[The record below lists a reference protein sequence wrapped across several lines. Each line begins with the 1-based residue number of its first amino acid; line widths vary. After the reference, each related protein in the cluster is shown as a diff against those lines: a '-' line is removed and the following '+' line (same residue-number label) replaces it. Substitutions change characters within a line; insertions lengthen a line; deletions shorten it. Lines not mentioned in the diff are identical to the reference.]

1 MISACQTTPQT
12 SSVSQ
17 AAVAP
22 SVSNAVRVVIGK
34 RYIVD
39 AQASEIRLLVY
50 RDGPMARFGH
60 NHVLQGIVHGEIRV
74 AELAA
79 DSVFR
84 IDIPVDAL
92 QVDPPAARAEEGPEF
107 AASVSDP
114 ARQGTREN
122 LLGPDVLAAALYPLI
137 RIESLSLSGP
147 RWNPVVKANVTL
159 RGVQT
164 PIEFSAAVLEQRD
177 SLMVIASFPLSQSSL
192 GLKPFSVLGGAISVQ
207 DRIDV
212 RMRLVARMAAD

>member
-1 MISACQTTPQT
+1 
-12 SSVSQ
+12 
-17 AAVAP
+17 
-22 SVSNAVRVVIGK
+22 
-34 RYIVD
+34 
-39 AQASEIRLLVY
+39 
-50 RDGPMARFGH
+50 
-60 NHVLQGIVHGEIRV
+60 VHGEIRV

-92 QVDPPAARAEEGPEF
+92 QVDPPAARAEECPEF